1 MAPRLTRKRIAAL
14 SAAILVLFLVVVP
27 FGIAWASLHPSRCLP
42 QKTPGDLGLSY
53 RSVEVKTSDGVA
65 LKGWDV
71 DPIGQEK
78 RPIVVVMHG
87 YTSCK
92 GAPYLMR
99 LIDFLAREGYRVVAF
114 DFRGHGESGGTTTI
128 GPREARLDAPAIVGY
143 VREHYPGR
151 PVVLVGYSMGAVVA
165 IMAGERVDAA
175 AVVADSPYTSL
186 DQVVPRWL
194 KREMGIPEAYSRI
207 IGLYGGLLAGESLS
221 FGPIHL
227 QKIEFPLLVVAGT
240 RDPLITPAEAREI
253 AGRSCCGRAIIVQG
267 AGHVEAYKVLGNKYY
282 AEILEFIEQYAE
294 GR

>member
-1 MAPRLTRKRIAAL
+1 MGQRLTRRRLAFLA
-14 SAAILVLFLVVVP
+14 SAILFVLLVVIP
-27 FGIAWASLHPSRCLP
+27 LGIAWASLHPSRCLP
-42 QKTPGDLGLSY
+42 RETPGSLGLSY
-53 RSVEVKTSDGVA
+53 RSVEVRTSDGVT

-71 DPIGQEK
+71 DPVGRER

-87 YTSCK
+87 YTSCRA
-92 GAPYLMR
+92 APYVMG
-99 LIDFLAREGYRVVAF
+99 LIRALASEGYRVVAF

-165 IMAGERVDAA
+165 IMAGDAVGAA

-194 KREMGIPEAYSRI
+194 KREMGVPEAYSRL
-207 IGLYGGLLAGESLS
+207 IGLYGSLLAGESLS
-221 FGPIHL
+221 FGPAHL
-227 QKIEFPLLVVAGT
+227 QSIDLPLLVIAGT

-253 AGRSCCGRAIIVQG
+253 AAKSCCGEAVIVQG
-267 AGHVEAYKVLGNKYY
+267 AGHVEAYKVLGSRYY
-282 AEILEFIEQYAE
+282 TVILEFIEEYAE